1 MAKLTLSPISSRYA
15 SVAALNANF
24 DAIEEA
30 LENTLSLD
38 GTSPNAMD
46 ADLDMN
52 GHRILNELAVTG
64 DGFIWQGAWV
74 TATAY
79 TLNDLVSENGSSYI
93 CTSDHTSGTFA
104 TDLAASKW
112 ELFASRGSS
121 GAGTGD
127 MLSTNNLSDVTSA
140 ATARSNLGLTIGSS
154 VMAFAATAS
163 QSEMEAGSETGVR
176 AMSPQ
181 SVAQARANVPQQ
193 SKSAAYTTVLSDAG
207 KHIFHPIT
215 DNNARTFTIDSN
227 ANVPYAIGTVITFI
241 NLINTVTIAITSD
254 TMYLMGS
261 GSTGSRTLAAYGLAS
276 AVKVGTTTWVISGN
290 GLS

>member
-1 MAKLTLSPISSRYA
+1 MSKVVLDTIVSGYDLGKI
-15 SVAALNANF
+15 NTNF
-24 DAIEEA
+24 QRIATAIE
-30 LENTLSLD
+30 NTVSRD
-38 GTSPNAMD
+38 GTLPNSLS
-46 ADLDMN
+46 ADLDLN
-52 GHRILNELAVTG
+52 GKQIINELASTG
-64 DGFIWQGAWV
+64 EGFVWEGAWL

-93 CTSDHTSGTFA
+93 CTEDHTSGVFA
-104 TDLAASKW
+104 TDLAANKW
-112 ELFASRGSS
+112 ALFASRGSS

-127 MLSTNNLSDVTSA
+127 MLSTNNLSDVASV

-154 VMAFAATAS
+154 VMAYAATAS
-163 QSEMEAGSETGVR
+163 QAEMEAGSETSLR

-207 KHIFHPIT
+207 KHILHPIA

-241 NLINTVTIAITSD
+241 NLINTVTISITSD
-254 TMYLMGS
+254 TMYLVGS
-261 GSTGSRTLAAYGLAS
+261 GSTGNRTLAAYGMAS
-276 AVKVGTTTWVISGN
+276 AVKVGTTSWVISGN